1 MIIFMTFENIGL
13 DINMFFSII
22 QILFILGAGGG
33 FKHIVER
40 EFKVNNG

>member
-1 MIIFMTFENIGL
+1 MTFENIGL

-33 FKHIVER
+33 GVKHIVER